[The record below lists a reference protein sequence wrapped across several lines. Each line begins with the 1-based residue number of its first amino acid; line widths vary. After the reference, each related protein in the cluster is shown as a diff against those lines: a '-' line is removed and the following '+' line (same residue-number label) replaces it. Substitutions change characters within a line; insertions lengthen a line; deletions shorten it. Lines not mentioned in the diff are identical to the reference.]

1 MNISG
6 ILANKGSSVATIRH
20 DATIGDAA
28 EQLARHRVGALVVS
42 DDGDTIEGI
51 LSERDLAR
59 GLAVHGATVIGMRVT
74 DLMTRDVV
82 TCEPTDSVERLM
94 GVMTDRRI
102 RHLPVV
108 DAGHLAGIVSI
119 GDIVKSRLDE
129 LEVERATLRD
139 YLTTGR

>member
-6 ILANKGSSVATIRH
+6 IISNKGSSVATIPP

-42 DDGDTIEGI
+42 DDGDPILGI

-59 GLAVHGATVIGMRVT
+59 GLAVHGASVVGLRVR
-74 DLMTRDVV
+74 DLMTAEVV

-94 GVMTDRRI
+94 GVMTERRI
-102 RHLPVV
+102 RHLPVL
-108 DAGHLAGIVSI
+108 DHGRLAGIVSI

-129 LEVERATLRD
+129 LEVERTTLRD

>member
-6 ILANKGSSVATIRH
+6 ILANKGSSVATLPP

-28 EQLARHRVGALVVS
+28 EQLTRHRVGALVVS
-42 DDGDTIEGI
+42 GDGATIAGI

-59 GLAVHGATVIGMRVT
+59 GLALHGAAVIGLRVG
-74 DLMTRDVV
+74 DLMTPEVV
-82 TCEPTDSVERLM
+82 TCELTDSVERLM
-94 GVMTDRRI
+94 GVMTERRI

-108 DAGHLAGIVSI
+108 EGGALAGIVSI

-129 LEVERATLRD
+129 LEVERTTLRD